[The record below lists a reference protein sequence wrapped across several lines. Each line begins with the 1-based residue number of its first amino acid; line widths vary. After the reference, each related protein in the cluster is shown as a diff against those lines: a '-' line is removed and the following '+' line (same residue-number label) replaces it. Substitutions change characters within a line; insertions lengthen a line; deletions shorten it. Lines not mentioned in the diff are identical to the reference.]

1 MRHCRELHINRRFL
15 SYTENE
21 VITMLKRA
29 REMGINLDD
38 KGDMTLQEL
47 DRLVNI
53 VREEK
58 E

>member
-1 MRHCRELHINRRFL
+1 
-15 SYTENE
+15 
-21 VITMLKRA
+21 MLKRA